1 MTTFIVYPAI
11 DLRNGKVVRLKFG
24 DPDQQTDYG
33 DDPAAAGQ
41 RWLDDGATWLHVVNL
56 DGAFGEK
63 SAANWSALEA
73 IASLDANVQ
82 FGGGIRALSDVER
95 ALEAGAN
102 RVILGTVAVEQP
114 ELVQQAIQQFGPQAI
129 AVGIDARDGEVKT
142 RGWLEGGGVSPLDL
156 AQQMADF
163 GVETIIHT
171 DISRD
176 GVLTGVNAEKSA
188 EIAVATGL
196 NVIGSGGVASL
207 NDIQR
212 CIDHKLGGVITGRA
226 IYEGELDLK
235 EAIELC

>member
-1 MTTFIVYPAI
+1 MTSFIVYPAI

-41 RWLDDGATWLHVVNL
+41 RWIDDGAAWLHVVNL

-63 SAANWSALEA
+63 SAANWTALES
-73 IASLDANVQ
+73 IASLKANVQ
-82 FGGGIRALSDVER
+82 FGGGIRAIDDIER
-95 ALEAGAN
+95 ALAVGAN

-114 ELVQQAIQQFGPQAI
+114 ELVQSAIKHFGADAI

-142 RGWLEGGGVSPLDL
+142 RGWVEGGDISPLDL
-156 AQQMADF
+156 AKQMAGF
-163 GVETIIHT
+163 GVKTIIHT

-188 EIAVATGL
+188 GIAQAAGL

-212 CIDHKLGGVITGRA
+212 CIDHKLAGVITGRA
-226 IYEGELDLK
+226 IYEGELNLK
-235 EAIELC
+235 EAIDLC

>member
-1 MTTFIVYPAI
+1 MTNFIVYPAI

-41 RWLDDGATWLHVVNL
+41 RWIDDGASWLHVVNL

-63 SAANWSALEA
+63 SAANWAALES
-73 IASLDANVQ
+73 IASLDSNVQ
-82 FGGGIRALSDVER
+82 FGGGIRALGDIER
-95 ALEAGAN
+95 ALNAGAN

-114 ELVQQAIQQFGPQAI
+114 SLVQAAIQQFGASAI

-142 RGWLEGGGVSPLDL
+142 RGWLEGGGISPLDL
-156 AQQMADF
+156 AKQMADF
-163 GVETIIHT
+163 GVQTIIHT

-188 EIAVATGL
+188 KIAKATQL
-196 NVIGSGGVASL
+196 QVIGSGGVASL
-207 NDIQR
+207 DDIQR
-212 CIDHKLGGVITGRA
+212 CIDHELAGVITGRA
-226 IYEGELDLK
+226 IYEGELNLK

>member
-1 MTTFIVYPAI
+1 MAI
-11 DLRNGKVVRLKFG
+11 LINK
-24 DPDQQTDYG
+24 QSDY
-33 DDPAAAGQ
+33 PAAAGQ
-41 RWLDDGATWLHVVNL
+41 RWLDDGASWLHVVNL

-63 SAANWSALEA
+63 SAANWSALES
-73 IASLDANVQ
+73 IASLDSSVQ

-114 ELVQQAIQQFGPQAI
+114 ELVKAAIQQFGAQAI

-142 RGWLEGGGVSPLDL
+142 RGWLEGGGISPLDL
-156 AQQMADF
+156 AKRMADY

-188 EIAVATGL
+188 GIAQATGL

-212 CIDHKLGGVITGRA
+212 CIDHKLAGVITGRA